1 METNDKHNPN
11 VVVNG
16 AALINMSLLLYYDKL
31 LGVLKRLSKHT
42 KVNDPI

>member
-1 METNDKHNPN
+1 MEKNDKHNPT
-11 VVVNG
+11 VVG
-16 AALINMSLLLYYDKL
+16 AALINMSLLLYSDKL